1 VFIAYFQLFHCLRYR
16 GQANVPAHGPV
27 IIAPN
32 HVSYYDAPLIAAG
45 MPFRMRFMA
54 MEPLFGAPILGRL
67 IANYGAFPVKLKSA
81 DKGAIAMTLRVLRNN
96 EAVLIFPE
104 GGRTEDG
111 KLVPFEQGAARI
123 ALQTG
128 ATIVPVTITGVF
140 DAWPK
145 QRLLPRW
152 FRPVT
157 VKYHAPV
164 TVAPVRDRDSLRPAI
179 ERLNEEIAR
188 PIARRLAARERLR
201 NRIS

>member
-1 VFIAYFQLFHCLRYR
+1 
-16 GQANVPAHGPV
+16 
-27 IIAPN
+27 
-32 HVSYYDAPLIAAG
+32 
-45 MPFRMRFMA
+45 MRFMA